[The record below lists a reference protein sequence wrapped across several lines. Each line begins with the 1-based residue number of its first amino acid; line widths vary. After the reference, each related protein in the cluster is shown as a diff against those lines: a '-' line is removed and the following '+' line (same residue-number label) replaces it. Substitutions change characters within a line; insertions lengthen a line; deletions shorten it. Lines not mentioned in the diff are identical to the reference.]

1 LLRVD
6 HLVKIFDGVR
16 AVDDVSFQIGPSSI
30 TGLIGPNGAGKSTV
44 VNLISGLLSPTE
56 GQILFKG
63 EDITSLSIAHRVRK
77 GIGNVFQIVRLFPGL
92 TVAEHILVAIT
103 NNPFKS
109 RYGKHEIRKLYNILE
124 YLGMVDK
131 ADLTVSALPLSEQR
145 KVDFGMLFALDSELL
160 LLDEPFAGLGLD
172 QIRQLET
179 MIRELAERKAVFI
192 IEHRMSILLRLAS
205 RVLVM
210 ANSKLIAD
218 GTPDEIRKNKD
229 VLRCYLGE
237 REAP

>member
-1 LLRVD
+1 
-6 HLVKIFDGVR
+6 
-16 AVDDVSFQIGPSSI
+16 
-30 TGLIGPNGAGKSTV
+30 
-44 VNLISGLLSPTE
+44 
-56 GQILFKG
+56 
-63 EDITSLSIAHRVRK
+63 
-77 GIGNVFQIVRLFPGL
+77 
-92 TVAEHILVAIT
+92 
-103 NNPFKS
+103 
-109 RYGKHEIRKLYNILE
+109 
-124 YLGMVDK
+124 
-131 ADLTVSALPLSEQR
+131 
-145 KVDFGMLFALDSELL
+145 
-160 LLDEPFAGLGLD
+160 
-172 QIRQLET
+172 